1 MTEPLILAS
10 GSPRRRELI
19 GSMGIP
25 FEVTVADAPEIK
37 EGAPEAIVT
46 ENARRKAAAVAKDHP
61 GRVVL
66 GADTMVYAAGSPL
79 GKPRDLADARRMLHL
94 LSGREHQVYT
104 GVCVM
109 RDEKIDLR
117 WESARVFFVPLTDAE
132 IDRYLAAGESMDKAG
147 AYGIQ
152 GYAAIFTQKIDG
164 DYYNVMGLPVCQ
176 VGLMLRRAGIPVL
189 GAEA

>member
-25 FEVTVADAPEIK
+25 FEVIVADAPEIK
-37 EGAPEAIVT
+37 EGAPEKIVT
-46 ENARRKAAAVAKDHP
+46 ENAYRKAAAVAGSHP

-66 GADTMVYAAGSPL
+66 GADTMVYAGGAPL
-79 GKPRDLADARRMLHL
+79 GKPRDEQDARRMLRL
-94 LSGREHQVYT
+94 LSGRAHEVYT

-117 WESARVFFVPLTDAE
+117 WESAKVYFVSLTDAE
-132 IDRYLAAGESMDKAG
+132 IDRYIAAGESMDKAG
-147 AYGIQ
+147 AYAIQ
-152 GYAAIFTQKIDG
+152 GRAGMFVSRIEG
-164 DYYNVMGLPVCQ
+164 SHSNVIGLPLALVRE
-176 VGLMLRRAGIPVL
+176 MLL
-189 GAEA
+189 GFSVENL

>member
-25 FEVTVADAPEIK
+25 FEVIAADAPEIK
-37 EGAPEAIVT
+37 EGAPEEIVT
-46 ENARRKAAAVAKDHP
+46 ENARRKAAAVAKGHP

-66 GADTMVYAAGSPL
+66 GADTMVFAAGAAL
-79 GKPRDLADARRMLHL
+79 GKPRDLADARRMLRL
-94 LSGREHQVYT
+94 LSGREHLVYT

-117 WESARVFFVPLTDAE
+117 WESAGVFFVPLTEAE

-147 AYGIQ
+147 AYALQ
-152 GYAAIFTQKIDG
+152 GRGGMYVRRIEG
-164 DYYNVMGLPVCQ
+164 SYSNVIGLP
-176 VGLMLRRAGIPVL
+176 LALAREMLL
-189 GAEA
+189 GFGVENL

>member
-25 FEVTVADAPEIK
+25 FEVIVADAPEIK

-61 GRVVL
+61 GRIVL

-109 RDEKIDLR
+109 QDEKIDLR

-147 AYGIQ
+147 AYAIQ
-152 GYAAIFTQKIDG
+152 GRAGMFVSRIEG
-164 DYYNVMGLPVCQ
+164 SHSNVIGLPLALVRE
-176 VGLMLRRAGIPVL
+176 MLL
-189 GAEA
+189 GFGVENL